1 METGGS
7 LRAPDSVRKLQTALH
22 AKAKGSPDFRF
33 YSLSDKVWRADVLE
47 AAWQTVRRNGGA
59 AGVDGETVQ
68 RIEAQGVERWLGE
81 LARDLKEG
89 SYRPGAV
96 RQVLIPKKQA
106 GKHRALGIPCVRDRV
121 AQTAALVVLAPIF
134 EADLEPEQ
142 YAYRE
147 GCSAQDA
154 VQRVHRLL
162 NRGHRE
168 VVDADLSNYFGEIPH
183 AELMR
188 SVARRVSDGRLLGWI
203 KAWLEMPVEEDDGKG
218 GKRRTN
224 RARRE
229 RKGTPQGAP
238 VSPLISNIYMR
249 RFIVGWKVL
258 GNARRFNAEIVNY
271 ADDFVVCGKA
281 PADMMRGVVED
292 MMQRLRLPINVTKT
306 RNMRVPDEPLEFL
319 GYRIGR
325 NYRRDTGRAYI
336 GTRPSRSSVV
346 SVCRRISELTQRR
359 YGLLDQETVVRRLNR
374 VMTGW
379 ANYFQLGQ
387 KSVRPTGLLTSMR
400 SGGCASG
407 CAASTRYG
415 PGSTC
420 GSRISACGTTWALP
434 ALRSER
440 RAFRGRR
447 HDLVREPGAG
457 NPHARFDER
466 GEETWLW

>member
-7 LRAPDSVRKLQTALH
+7 LRAPDSVRKLQTALP

-106 GKHRALGIPCVRDRV
+106 GRYRALGIPCVRDRV

-154 VQRVHRLL
+154 VKRVHRLL
-162 NRGHRE
+162 NTGHRE

-224 RARRE
+224 QARRE

-238 VSPLISNIYMR
+238 VSPLFSNIYMR

-258 GNARRFNAEIVNY
+258 GHARRFAAEIVNY

-281 PADMMRGVVED
+281 PADMMRGAVED
-292 MMQRLRLPINVTKT
+292 LMERLRLPINVTKT
-306 RNMRVPDEPLEFL
+306 RSMRVPEEPLEFL

-346 SVCRRISELTQRR
+346 RVCRRISELTHRR
-359 YGLLDQETVVRRLNR
+359 YGLLDQGTVVRRLNR
-374 VMTGW
+374 AMTGW

-387 KSVRPTGLLTSMR
+387 VSPAYQAVDAHAIRRLRQWLCRKHKVRAGKYVRFPDKRLWKGLGLARLAQRT
-400 SGGCASG
+400 ASF
-407 CAASTRYG
+407 
-415 PGSTC
+415 P
-420 GSRISACGTTWALP
+420 WAK
-434 ALRSER
+434 A
-440 RAFRGRR
+440 
-447 HDLVREPGAG
+447 
-457 NPHARFDER
+457 
-466 GEETWLW
+466 

>member
-7 LRAPDSVRKLQTALH
+7 LTAPESVRKLQTALH

-33 YSLSDKVWRADVLE
+33 YSLSDKVWRADVLD
-47 AAWQTVRRNGGA
+47 AAWQAVRRNGGA

-68 RIEAQGVERWLGE
+68 GIEEQGVKRWLGE

-89 SYRPGAV
+89 TYRPGAV

-106 GKHRALGIPCVRDRV
+106 GKYRPLGIPCVRDRV
-121 AQTAALVVLAPIF
+121 AQTAALLILAPIF
-134 EADLEPEQ
+134 EADLQPEQ

-154 VQRVHRLL
+154 VKRVHRLL

-218 GKRRTN
+218 GTRRTN

-229 RKGTPQGAP
+229 KKGTPQGAP
-238 VSPLISNIYMR
+238 ISPLISNIYMR

-258 GNARRFNAEIVNY
+258 GHARLFDAEIVNY

-281 PADMMRGVVED
+281 P
-292 MMQRLRLPINVTKT
+292 
-306 RNMRVPDEPLEFL
+306 
-319 GYRIGR
+319 
-325 NYRRDTGRAYI
+325 
-336 GTRPSRSSVV
+336 GTR
-346 SVCRRISELTQRR
+346 
-359 YGLLDQETVVRRLNR
+359 
-374 VMTGW
+374 
-379 ANYFQLGQ
+379 
-387 KSVRPTGLLTSMR
+387 
-400 SGGCASG
+400 
-407 CAASTRYG
+407 
-415 PGSTC
+415 
-420 GSRISACGTTWALP
+420 
-434 ALRSER
+434 
-440 RAFRGRR
+440 
-447 HDLVREPGAG
+447 
-457 NPHARFDER
+457 
-466 GEETWLW
+466 

>member
-47 AAWQTVRRNGGA
+47 AAWQTVRRNGGSA

-68 RIEAQGVERWLGE
+68 RIEAQGVEPWLGE

-106 GKHRALGIPCVRDRV
+106 GKYRALGIPCVRDRV

-188 SVARRVSDGRLLGWI
+188 SVARRVSDGRMAEGAHERSDFLNRDGSNLALVLSNFSGENKRHLVSALQKLYDGIVDISCRVTRGTVALFLEEVGDREIAATRLSDGTLRYLALLAILLHPEPPRLVAIEEPELGLHPDLLPTVSDLLRSAS
-203 KAWLEMPVEEDDGKG
+203 KRTQLVVTTHSDVLVDSLTDVPESVVVCEKHNGQTEMRRLDRNELATWLEKYRLGELWTSGELG
-218 GKRRTN
+218 GN
-224 RARRE
+224 R
-229 RKGTPQGAP
+229 
-238 VSPLISNIYMR
+238 
-249 RFIVGWKVL
+249 W
-258 GNARRFNAEIVNY
+258 
-271 ADDFVVCGKA
+271 
-281 PADMMRGVVED
+281 
-292 MMQRLRLPINVTKT
+292 
-306 RNMRVPDEPLEFL
+306 
-319 GYRIGR
+319 
-325 NYRRDTGRAYI
+325 
-336 GTRPSRSSVV
+336 
-346 SVCRRISELTQRR
+346 
-359 YGLLDQETVVRRLNR
+359 
-374 VMTGW
+374 
-379 ANYFQLGQ
+379 
-387 KSVRPTGLLTSMR
+387 
-400 SGGCASG
+400 
-407 CAASTRYG
+407 
-415 PGSTC
+415 
-420 GSRISACGTTWALP
+420 
-434 ALRSER
+434 
-440 RAFRGRR
+440 
-447 HDLVREPGAG
+447 
-457 NPHARFDER
+457 
-466 GEETWLW
+466 